1 MSGSLAKQER
11 YSALDA
17 LRFILATW
25 VAIGH
30 LGPFPWFT
38 NPNESGRLIHLMDRG
53 LNTVVWGMPAVM
65 AFFVISGFCIH
76 MPFRDRD
83 HVPLLRFYG
92 RRYLRV
98 TVPMFIALGILY
110 ALVPTRPLWGAH
122 SVFWE
127 STLWSLLIEEIYYAV
142 YPLMRRV
149 LKRFGWTPVLSVSF
163 VASIVTASCFP
174 KALDWNDL
182 GPLLTAVVLYPVWLL
197 GCKLS
202 ERAPSL
208 GAQRMS
214 RAQIWRWRLAAWV
227 VMWIAELMNFHL
239 HVSQVHTM
247 VFLGAFAALWIRQE
261 ITYSRHTDPPRWLAS
276 AGAWSYSLYLIH
288 PAVFTV
294 YAMVLPG
301 GFSEHP
307 RGGWLQTMA
316 MTFVASY
323 AFYLLVER
331 PSHLLARRI
340 RLWPSRT
347 PSLVETDEPSAERI
361 QPGQAV

>member
-1 MSGSLAKQER
+1 MPGSLAKQER

-17 LRFILATW
+17 LRFVLATW

-30 LGPFPWFT
+30 LGPFPWFINASQT
-38 NPNESGRLIHLMDRG
+38 GGLIHIVDRA
-53 LNTVVWGMPAVM
+53 LNTIVWGMPAVM

-83 HVPLLRFYG
+83 DVPLVRFYA

-98 TVPMFIALGILY
+98 TVPMLVALGILY
-110 ALVPTRPLWGAH
+110 LLVPARPLWGAH

-142 YPLMRRV
+142 YPLLRRA
-149 LKRFGWTPVLSVSF
+149 LKRFGWTPVLSISF
-163 VASIVTASCFP
+163 VISIVTASCFP
-174 KALDWNDL
+174 KALDWGDL

-197 GCKLS
+197 GARLS

-214 RAQIWRWRLAAWV
+214 RAEIWRWRLAVWSVMWV
-227 VMWIAELMNFHL
+227 VELMHFHL

-247 VFLGAFAALWIRQE
+247 VFFGAFAALWIRKE
-261 ITYSRHTDPPRWLAS
+261 ITYARHVDPPRWLTN
-276 AGAWSYSLYLIH
+276 AGAWSYSLYLMH

-294 YAMVLPG
+294 YWLVLPG
-301 GFSEHP
+301 GFTEHP
-307 RGGWLQTMA
+307 RLGWLQTMA

-323 AFYLLVER
+323 VFYLLVER
-331 PSHLLARRI
+331 PSHRLARKI
-340 RLWPSRT
+340 PLWPGHGHS
-347 PSLVETDEPSAERI
+347 PVDADQQSAERI
-361 QPGQAV
+361 QPGQMV

>member
-11 YSALDA
+11 YNALDA
-17 LRFILATW
+17 LRFFLATW

-30 LGPFPWFT
+30 LGPFPWFI
-38 NPNESGRLIHLMDRG
+38 NANQAGGLIHLIDRG
-53 LNTVVWGMPAVM
+53 LNTIVWGMPAVM

-83 HVPLLRFYG
+83 DVPLLRFYG

-98 TVPMFIALGILY
+98 TVPMLVALGILY
-110 ALVPTRPLWGAH
+110 ALVPGRPLWGAH

-142 YPLMRRV
+142 YPLMRRT
-149 LKRFGWTPVLSVSF
+149 LNRFGWTPVLVVSF
-163 VASIVTASCFP
+163 VISIATASCFP
-174 KALDWNDL
+174 KAPDWGDL

-197 GCKLS
+197 GAKLS

-208 GAQRMS
+208 GAQRMR
-214 RAQIWRWRLAAWV
+214 RAEIWRWRLGTWG
-227 VMWIAELMNFHL
+227 VMWIAELLNFHL

-247 VFLGAFAALWIRQE
+247 VFFGAFSALWISKE
-261 ITYSRHTDPPRWLAS
+261 IAYSHHVEPPRWLAS

-294 YAMVLPG
+294 YWLVLPN
-301 GFSEHP
+301 GFTEHP
-307 RGGWLQTMA
+307 RGGWLQIMA

-323 AFYLLVER
+323 VFYLLVER

-340 RLWPSRT
+340 RLWPLQARAS
-347 PSLVETDEPSAERI
+347 VETEAQPAERI
-361 QPGQAV
+361 QPG